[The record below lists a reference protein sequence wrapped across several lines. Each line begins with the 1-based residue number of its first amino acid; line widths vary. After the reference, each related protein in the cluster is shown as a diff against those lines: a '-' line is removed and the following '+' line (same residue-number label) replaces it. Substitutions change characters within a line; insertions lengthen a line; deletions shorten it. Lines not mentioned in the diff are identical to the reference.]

1 MKFTHII
8 FGGIGTLVET
18 SEYQY
23 QAYNTALVLND
34 IDYHWERE
42 DYIASLAIS
51 GGALRL
57 KMIHTEDGSRL
68 TDEQIV
74 NVHLDKTRVFNALI
88 RERGLKLR
96 EGADELIQFC
106 SKRDVKLAWATTTSQ
121 ENIDAI
127 TDSLH
132 NDLLVRSLVKTT
144 NSTFVENPK
153 PNPEIYEKVMAS
165 LGITV
170 NDVIAIEDSPS
181 GVKSACD
188 AGITTLAFPGE
199 MNSDKDFPAAINTI
213 SGLSEVIAY
222 LE

>member
-42 DYIASLAIS
+42 DYVASLAIS

-57 KMIHTEDGSRL
+57 ETIQTEDGSRL
-68 TDEQIV
+68 TGEQII

-96 EGADELIQFC
+96 DGADDLIQYC
-106 SKRDVKLAWATTTSQ
+106 LKQDVKLAWATTTSQ

-132 NDLLVRSLVKTT
+132 NDLLVQSLVKTT
-144 NSTFVENPK
+144 NSTFVEKQK
-153 PNPEIYEKVMAS
+153 PNPEIYEKVIES
-165 LGITV
+165 LGVTV

-188 AGITTLAFPGE
+188 AGVTTLAFPGE
-199 MNSDKDFPAAINTI
+199 MNSGKDFPAALKII
-213 SGLSEVIAY
+213 SGLGEVIAY
-222 LE
+222 IE

>member
-51 GGALRL
+51 GGPLRL

-106 SKRDVKLAWATTTSQ
+106 LKRDVKLAWATTTSQ

-132 NDLLVRSLVKTT
+132 NDLLVQSLVKTT
-144 NSTFVENPK
+144 NSTFVEKPK

-188 AGITTLAFPGE
+188 AGVTTLAFPGE
-199 MNSDKDFPAAINTI
+199 MNSGKDFPAAINTI

-222 LE
+222 ID

>member
-42 DYIASLAIS
+42 DYVASLAIS

-57 KMIHTEDGSRL
+57 ETIQTEDGSRL
-68 TDEQIV
+68 TGEQIV

-96 EGADELIQFC
+96 DGADDLIRYCLKQ
-106 SKRDVKLAWATTTSQ
+106 DVKLAWATTTSQ

-132 NDLLVRSLVKTT
+132 NDLLVQSLVKTT
-144 NSTFVENPK
+144 NSTFVEKQK
-153 PNPEIYEKVMAS
+153 PDPEIYEKVMDS
-165 LGITV
+165 LGVTV

-188 AGITTLAFPGE
+188 AGVTTLAFPGE
-199 MNSDKDFPAAINTI
+199 MNSGKDFPAALKII
-213 SGLSEVIAY
+213 SGLGEVIAY
-222 LE
+222 IE

>member
-1 MKFTHII
+1 MKFTHIV

-42 DYIASLAIS
+42 DYVASLSIS
-51 GGALRL
+51 GGPLRL
-57 KMIHTEDGSRL
+57 KMIHMEGGSRL

-106 SKRDVKLAWATTTSQ
+106 LKRNVKLAWATTTSQ

-132 NDLLVRSLVKTT
+132 NDLLVQSLMKTT

-165 LGITV
+165 LDITV
-170 NDVIAIEDSPS
+170 NEVIAIEDSPS

-188 AGITTLAFPGE
+188 AGIMTLAFPGE
-199 MNSDKDFPAAINTI
+199 MNSGKDFPAAINTI

-222 LE
+222 LD

>member
-42 DYIASLAIS
+42 DYIASLSIS
-51 GGALRL
+51 GGPLRL
-57 KMIHTEDGSRL
+57 ETIQTETGSRL
-68 TDEQIV
+68 TSEQII
-74 NVHLDKTRVFNALI
+74 NVHFDKTRIFNALI

-96 EGADELIQFC
+96 EGADDLIRVC
-106 SKRDVKLAWATTTSQ
+106 LERDVKLAWATTTSQ

-132 NDLLVRSLVKTT
+132 NDLLIQSLVKTT
-144 NSTFVENPK
+144 NATFVENPK
-153 PNPEIYEKVMAS
+153 PDPEIYEKVMYS

-170 NDVIAIEDSPS
+170 TDVIAIEDSPS
-181 GVKSACD
+181 GVKSACG

-199 MNSDKDFPAAINTI
+199 MNSGKEFPNALKII

-222 LE
+222 IK

>member
-1 MKFTHII
+1 MKFSHII

-42 DYIASLAIS
+42 DYVASLSIS
-51 GGALRL
+51 GGPLRL
-57 KMIHTEDGSRL
+57 EMIQMENGSRL
-68 TDEQIV
+68 TGEQIV

-96 EGADELIQFC
+96 EGADELIEFC
-106 SKRDVKLAWATTTSQ
+106 LKRDVKLAWATTTSQ
-121 ENIDAI
+121 DNIDAI

-132 NDLLVRSLVKTT
+132 NDLLVQSLVKTT

-153 PNPEIYEKVMAS
+153 PCLLY
-165 LGITV
+165 T
-170 NDVIAIEDSPS
+170 SPS
-181 GVKSACD
+181 PRDS
-188 AGITTLAFPGE
+188 
-199 MNSDKDFPAAINTI
+199 
-213 SGLSEVIAY
+213 
-222 LE
+222 